1 MKAKEGKNK
10 TIIEIIIILFVI
22 IISFFSG
29 FVVSRYVFLKC
40 EENSC
45 TIQSINTGKE
55 LKEENCLKIGI
66 YSGDKMML
74 KEIADAG
81 EEYYRDIS
89 VDFRENNKVY
99 IIETEGEYAKGT
111 YTTDGKYIICL
122 ITKVSKINENDT
134 RENIDV
140 TEEIKFEIL
149 ENNRIK
155 ILENS
160 IHDNSYLSSHAVGN
174 EYVYDMLENNK

>member
-1 MKAKEGKNK
+1 MKEKENK
-10 TIIEIIIILFVI
+10 SKIVTEIIIILFAVI
-22 IISFFSG
+22 VSFFSG
-29 FVVSRYVFLKC
+29 FVVSGYVFLKC
-40 EENSC
+40 ENNSC
-45 TIQSINTGKE
+45 TIQTIKAEKE
-55 LKEENCLKIGI
+55 LKEDNCLKIGI
-66 YSGDKMML
+66 YSGDKMMIE
-74 KEIADAG
+74 EIADAG

-99 IIETEGEYAKGT
+99 IIGADGEYAKGT

-122 ITKVSKINENDT
+122 ITKVSKINETDT

-160 IHDNSYLSSHAVGN
+160 IHDNSYLSSHVVGN
-174 EYVYDMLENNK
+174 EYVYDMLENNE